1 MGVRSCNVVVRV
13 LVLAAIVSI
22 CSSPIIADTNLGVA
36 YVANNGF
43 LIEIGSKKI
52 LIEELS
58 QSLSILFPGSRVFR
72 EQMQSMSFE

>member
-1 MGVRSCNVVVRV
+1 MVVRV
-13 LVLAAIVSI
+13 LVLAAIVSF
-22 CSSPIIADTNLGVA
+22 CSGPIIADTNLGVT

-52 LIEELS
+52 LIDALS
-58 QSLSILFPGSRVFR
+58 QTLSILFPGSRVFR